1 MCLCAIC
8 KTKTEYKTMGYRLS
22 KIYTRTGDDG
32 TTGLSDGSRIDKDSL
47 RITAIGSIDELNS
60 LLGQVNCDDIDQT
73 SHDIL
78 IEIQHRLF
86 DMGGELSMPGQQLM
100 LPESISWLEQ
110 QLDKMNT
117 DLEPLKDFILPGGC
131 NAAAVCHVARS
142 VCRRAERNVVSLSR
156 CDEVSTIITSYLNRL
171 SDLLFVMARFFNKTS
186 GKPDILW
193 QHSKKDSPSS

>member
-1 MCLCAIC
+1 
-8 KTKTEYKTMGYRLS
+8 MGYRLS

-47 RITAIGSIDELNS
+47 RITSIGSIDELNS
-60 LLGQVNCDDIDQT
+60 LLGQVSCEDIDQT

-100 LPESISWLEQ
+100 QPESISWLEQ
-110 QLDKMNT
+110 QLDRINA
-117 DLEPLKDFILPGGC
+117 DLDPLKDFVLPGGC
-131 NAAAVCHVARS
+131 RAAAACHVARS
-142 VCRRAERNVVSLSR
+142 VCRRAERDVVSLSR
-156 CDEVSTIITSYLNRL
+156 CDEVSAVITGYLNRL
-171 SDLLFVMARFFNKTS
+171 SDLLFVMARFINKAS
-186 GKPDILW
+186 GQPDILW

>member
-1 MCLCAIC
+1 
-8 KTKTEYKTMGYRLS
+8 MGYRLS

-60 LLGQVNCDDIDQT
+60 LLGQVNCEDIDQT

-100 LPESISWLEQ
+100 QAESISWLEQ
-110 QLDKMNT
+110 QLDRMNA
-117 DLEPLKDFILPGGC
+117 DLHPLKDFILPGGSK
-131 NAAAVCHVARS
+131 AAAVCHVARS
-142 VCRRAERNVVSLSR
+142 VCRRTERDVVSLSR
-156 CDEVSTIITSYLNRL
+156 SDEVSTVIPGYLNRL
-171 SDLLFVMARFFNKTS
+171 SDLLFVMARFFNKAS

-193 QHSKKDSPSS
+193 QHKNEK

>member
-1 MCLCAIC
+1 M
-8 KTKTEYKTMGYRLS
+8 
-22 KIYTRTGDDG
+22 
-32 TTGLSDGSRIDKDSL
+32 
-47 RITAIGSIDELNS
+47 
-60 LLGQVNCDDIDQT
+60 
-73 SHDIL
+73 
-78 IEIQHRLF
+78 F

-142 VCRRAERNVVSLSR
+142 VCRRAERDVVSLSR
-156 CDEVSTIITSYLNRL
+156 SDEVSTVITSYLNRL
-171 SDLLFVMARFFNKTS
+171 SDLLFVMARFFNKAS

-193 QHSKKDSPSS
+193 QHKNEK

>member
-1 MCLCAIC
+1 
-8 KTKTEYKTMGYRLS
+8 MGYRLS

-60 LLGQVNCDDIDQT
+60 LLGRLICEDIDQT
-73 SHDIL
+73 NHDIL

-100 LPESISWLEQ
+100 LAESIIWLEQ

-117 DLEPLKDFILPGGC
+117 GLDPLKDFILPGGC
-131 NAAAVCHVARS
+131 KAAAECHVARS
-142 VCRRAERNVVSLSR
+142 VCRRAERDVVSLSKY
-156 CDEVSTIITSYLNRL
+156 DEVSTIIPGYLNRL
-171 SDLLFVMARFFNKTS
+171 SDLLFVMARFFNKAS
-186 GKPDILW
+186 GQPDVLW
-193 QHSKKDSPSS
+193 QHKKSSPES